1 MRLQYLLE
9 KGNKT
14 LIRYIG
20 LIIDEINPPLDCTG
34 VDSLSEDQLEA
45 LFSEIPEDWD
55 FTKLENLFD
64 RETITESLRKQLI
77 TYINQRNGALETEEE
92 EQHTTDSEENTLDIF
107 RFRDEVVNDYR
118 RYIESFLTI
127 RDLRVYHFI
136 QQALNQGHLWRDP
149 LIQLNPAYEK
159 TATTQELIQNGVL
172 HSHCQQYFP
181 NFHFYKHQEDAIHR
195 AQNNEP
201 YVLTTGTGSGKS
213 ITYIV
218 PIIDDLCRNPDL
230 KGIRAILVYPMNALI
245 NSQKQEFEKF
255 LENASH
261 SHIRVE
267 QYTGQENLSR
277 KTEIQN
283 DLIWN

>member
-34 VDSLSEDQLEA
+34 VDSLSEDQLEV

-55 FTKLENLFD
+55 FTELENVFD
-64 RETITESLRKQLI
+64 SETITESFREQLI
-77 TYINQRNGALETEEE
+77 TYINQRNGAPETEEE

-127 RDLRVYHFI
+127 RDSRVYHFV

-159 TATTQELIQNGVL
+159 TATTQNLIF
-172 HSHCQQYFP
+172 SKP
-181 NFHFYKHQEDAIHR
+181 AKR
-195 AQNNEP
+195 
-201 YVLTTGTGSGKS
+201 
-213 ITYIV
+213 
-218 PIIDDLCRNPDL
+218 R
-230 KGIRAILVYPMNALI
+230 
-245 NSQKQEFEKF
+245 
-255 LENASH
+255 
-261 SHIRVE
+261 
-267 QYTGQENLSR
+267 
-277 KTEIQN
+277 
-283 DLIWN
+283 